1 MLTNVEQ
8 NPDGSNFDE
17 PKDHHLLEKVEFEF
31 LIQSLIIDR
40 VVWGN

>member
-17 PKDHHLLEKVEFEF
+17 PKDLLEKVEFQF
-31 LIQSLIIDR
+31 LLQSLIIDR